1 MKTLLLLAL
10 ALCSFQD
17 PESQGYPKG
26 TKNTEDPKNVPLPPQ
41 EAFKLLSVPDGFK
54 ATLFAAEPDVA
65 QPISMAFDE
74 RGRLWVAECYSYES
88 SGGPWKN
95 TVRDRIVIFE
105 DTDGDGKFDKRTI
118 FWDGA
123 ENLTSCVPGLGGAC
137 RSTAPNVIFI
147 PDAHP
152 HAAP

>member
-1 MKTLLLLAL
+1 HQTRQAGAQHGGDPTTRLRAKPNSCDAGTLYGYMLHMNILLAL
-10 ALCSFQD
+10 ALMLCAAQD
-17 PESQGYPKG
+17 PETLGYPKG
-26 TKNTEDPKNVPLPPQ
+26 TKNTEDPKNVPLSPA

-95 TVRDRIVIFE
+95 TVRDRILIFE
-105 DTDGDGKFDKRTI
+105 DSDGDG
-118 FWDGA
+118 
-123 ENLTSCVPGLGGAC
+123 
-137 RSTAPNVIFI
+137 
-147 PDAHP
+147 
-152 HAAP
+152 